1 MLEPPSIRRGIS
13 VSIRVFV
20 ILAASVAIIGLARP
34 APANAA
40 ENCQLKQFASIPTT
54 IGAGGRILLDVA
66 IDDEPAKL
74 LVDTGAGFSMLD
86 PGYIKRRSLPTME
99 TQTLG
104 YGLTGRGLSGAT
116 RVGTLKLGNAVSR
129 NGVFGIGST
138 GGDGSDDR
146 PVGLFA
152 ADYLA
157 NYDVEIDPAAAQIN
171 LFSQDHCTG
180 NVVYW
185 AKEYF
190 RLPVSLN
197 AGKQMVVNI
206 DIDGKTLRALIDTG
220 ASTSVMRLAVA
231 RRLFDISADVPDGQ
245 RLGKS
250 VGVDAT
256 KIDTFMHVFDSLT
269 FGGITLRNTKMAI
282 AAIDSGKGAFNNGSH
297 ISGMADQEDVL
308 IGMPLLRQLHLFIAY
323 SEPALYF
330 TVAEPKPGR

>member
-1 MLEPPSIRRGIS
+1 MSFRFC
-13 VSIRVFV
+13 VT
-20 ILAASVAIIGLARP
+20 VATAFAVIGLATVER
-34 APANAA
+34 ANAA
-40 ENCQLKQFASIPTT
+40 DNCQLKQIASVPTA
-54 IGAGGRILLDVA
+54 IGSGGRILLDVA
-66 IDDEPAKL
+66 IDDQPAKL

-86 PGYIKRRSLPTME
+86 PAYVKRRGLPIIE

-116 RVGTLKLGNAVSR
+116 RIGTLKLGNTVSR
-129 NGVFGIGST
+129 NGVFAIGST

-157 NYDVEIDPAAAQIN
+157 NYDVEIDPTAGRIN

-190 RLPVSLN
+190 RLPVSLT
-197 AGKQMVVNI
+197 AGKQLDVRI
-206 DIDGKTLRALIDTG
+206 EIDGKPLRALIDTG
-220 ASTSVMRLAVA
+220 ASMSVMRLAVA
-231 RRLFDISADVPDGQ
+231 RRLFDISADVPEGQ
-245 RLGKS
+245 HLSKTT
-250 VGVDAT
+250 GVDAT
-256 KIDTFMHVFDSLT
+256 KIDTFMHVFDSVT
-269 FGGITLRNTKMAI
+269 FGDITLHNTKMAI
-282 AAIDSGKGAFNNGSH
+282 AAIDSGKGASNSGSH
-297 ISGMADQEDVL
+297 IGGLVDQEDVL

-330 TVAEPKPGR
+330 TIAEPKPAPAH